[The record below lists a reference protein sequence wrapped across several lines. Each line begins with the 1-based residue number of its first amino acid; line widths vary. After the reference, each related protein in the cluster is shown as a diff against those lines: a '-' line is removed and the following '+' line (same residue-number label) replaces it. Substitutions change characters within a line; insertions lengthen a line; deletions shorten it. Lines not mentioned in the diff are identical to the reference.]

1 MSAGQLNDT
10 TGNPLTKFLSG
21 ETIAQGKKRL
31 FPEGGILENSDGLA
45 LTDDDL
51 VTVDG
56 APYVFKRPED
66 QKPAQM
72 ENIMEFVQN
81 EMNDR
86 TKKQGHVEGFYR
98 LGRVYSRLLSCQ
110 A

>member
-45 LTDDDL
+45 LADDDL

-98 LGRVYSRLLSCQ
+98 LG
-110 A
+110 